1 MLDWILIGAVVGL
14 AWLGLDTL
22 VARDR
27 ARAIGARIC
36 RQQNLQ
42 LLDQTVALHRMWP
55 SRDGRGNLKIERE
68 FRFEFS
74 SDGTNR
80 YGGQIQLLGK
90 TFTRAI
96 LEREGEEGQLIIGP
110 R

>member
-1 MLDWILIGAVVGL
+1 MLDWILIGLVAGL

-27 ARAIGARIC
+27 ARSIAARIC

-42 LLDQTVALHRMWP
+42 LLDQTVALRKMAP
-55 SRDGRGNLKIERE
+55 GRDSRGTLRVNRE

-74 SDGTNR
+74 SNGADR
-80 YGGQIQLLGK
+80 HGGEIRLLGK
-90 TFTRAI
+90 TFVRAV
-96 LEREGEEGQLIIGP
+96 LDRQDEDGQLIIEP
-110 R
+110 Q